1 MEGVE
6 FIACFPPTPIINAA
20 HEAGIRLILTR
31 KERVAVNIADGYAR
45 VSRRPGVASMMQG
58 GGVENAFAGVA
69 QAWEDLVP
77 ILVLPGGV
85 PRHSIGSRTFDTIH
99 CYLRVTKWVERIN
112 LADRIPEMMRR
123 AFTYLKTG
131 RPSPVLLEVPDDVA
145 EEELDEGKFDYKPV
159 KGWKTP
165 GDPEDVRVAVRALL
179 NARNPL
185 IYVGEGVFYAGA
197 WEELREFAELV
208 QAPVMTSMKAKSVFP
223 ENHPLSVGFIR
234 GRPVEYFLK
243 KADLIF
249 SIGAS
254 LAKVPL
260 ACWFPPGKTIVQSTI
275 DEWDINKDY
284 RADHVIIGDSKLV
297 LRQLIEEVKRQGG
310 ERPPNEALMEEI
322 RRQKEEW
329 LKEWMPYFTSSEV
342 PINPYRVIWD
352 LMNTVDR
359 TKTIVTHDSG
369 NPRDQLS
376 SFYEAI
382 IPRGY
387 IGWGHITTLGY
398 SLGGAMGAK
407 LAEPEKTV
415 INVMGD
421 GAFGMVGMD
430 FETAVREKIPITT
443 IILNNYGFGGYDKYA
458 PYSYHVSGNYYK
470 VAEGLGA
477 YTEKI
482 EEPDEVGPAIKRAI
496 KANESGKAALL
507 EIRTRM
513 FPVYPS
519 FPGASW

>member
-1 MEGVE
+1 
-6 FIACFPPTPIINAA
+6 
-20 HEAGIRLILTR
+20 
-31 KERVAVNIADGYAR
+31 
-45 VSRRPGVASMMQG
+45 
-58 GGVENAFAGVA
+58 
-69 QAWEDLVP
+69 
-77 ILVLPGGV
+77 
-85 PRHSIGSRTFDTIH
+85 
-99 CYLRVTKWVERIN
+99 
-112 LADRIPEMMRR
+112 
-123 AFTYLKTG
+123 
-131 RPSPVLLEVPDDVA
+131 
-145 EEELDEGKFDYKPV
+145 
-159 KGWKTP
+159 
-165 GDPEDVRVAVRALL
+165 
-179 NARNPL
+179 
-185 IYVGEGVFYAGA
+185 
-197 WEELREFAELV
+197 
-208 QAPVMTSMKAKSVFP
+208 
-223 ENHPLSVGFIR
+223 
-234 GRPVEYFLK
+234 
-243 KADLIF
+243 
-249 SIGAS
+249 
-254 LAKVPL
+254 
-260 ACWFPPGKTIVQSTI
+260 
-275 DEWDINKDY
+275 
-284 RADHVIIGDSKLV
+284 VIIGDSKLV

-329 LKEWMPYFTSSEV
+329 LKEWMPYFTS
-342 PINPYRVIWD
+342 
-352 LMNTVDR
+352 
-359 TKTIVTHDSG
+359 THDSG